1 MQKTYLTIL
10 FFLLIQVGYTQI
22 TINSQDMPD
31 GGDSYLVSRTSTLD
45 FNADDTGENYTWDFS
60 DLLAISQDTFA
71 FDNISDVP
79 TIYQFIF
86 NNPLNPDNKATEGE
100 FKDGLEGFEGFDIED
115 VYLFSNTA
123 SNKKE
128 AVGFGATVNSIP
140 LPVAFDNNRL
150 FYNFPMNY
158 NDTGSDD
165 FNFALQIP
173 NMGFIAQ
180 NGSLTYNVDGWGTLI
195 TSFGTFEALRIK
207 RITNQYDT
215 VFVSSSENGVGINR
229 EITEYEWLGKETGI
243 PLLSI
248 TTEFGIVTG
257 VVYQD
262 NLLIPVGIEKVKDPI
277 SSFSIYPQP
286 TSGKFHIGF
295 DKYPQS
301 RIVVVIYDLSGKKI
315 WDKQFEPTDKITID
329 ETFNKGIYLI
339 DIQIGEFQK
348 VKKLIIQ

>member
-10 FFLLIQVGYTQI
+10 FFLLIQVGFTQI
-22 TINSQDMPD
+22 TINFQDMPE

-60 DLLAISQDTFA
+60 DLLAISQDTVLFA
-71 FDNISDVP
+71 DISDVP
-79 TIYQFIF
+79 FTYQFVF
-86 NNPLNPDNKATEGE
+86 NNPFDPDNKATEGE
-100 FKDGLEGFEGFDIED
+100 IKDGLEGLESFDIED
-115 VYLFSNTA
+115 VYLFSNTVN
-123 SNKKE
+123 NKKE

-140 LPVAFDNNRL
+140 LPISFDNNRL
-150 FYNFPMNY
+150 LYNLPMNY
-158 NDTGSDD
+158 DNNGSDD
-165 FNFALQIP
+165 FNFELEVP

-180 NGSLTYNVDGWGTLI
+180 SGSLTYTVDGWGTLI
-195 TSFGTFEALRIK
+195 TSFGTFEALRVK
-207 RITNQYDT
+207 RVTNQYDT
-215 VFVSSSENGVGINR
+215 VYVSSSQNGFGINR

-257 VVYQD
+257 VIYQD
-262 NLLIPVGIEKVKDPI
+262 FLLLPVGIEEVKEPI

-286 TSGKFHIGF
+286 ARGKFHIGF
-295 DKYPQS
+295 DRYPQS
-301 RIVVVIYDLSGKKI
+301 PIVVIIYDLSGKKI
-315 WDKQFEPTDKITID
+315 WDKQFEPIDKITID
-329 ETFNKGIYLI
+329 KAFNKGIYLI

>member
-1 MQKTYLTIL
+1 MLKTYLTSL
-10 FFLLIQVGYTQI
+10 FFLLIQVGNAQI
-22 TINSQDMPD
+22 TINSQDMPA

-45 FNADDTGENYTWDFS
+45 FNADDTGENYTWDYS
-60 DLLAISQDTFA
+60 DLLAISQDTVA
-71 FDNISDVP
+71 FDNISDAP

-86 NNPLNPDNKATEGE
+86 NNPFDPDNKATEGE
-100 FKDGLEGFEGFDIED
+100 IKEGLEGLEGFDIEN
-115 VYLFSNTA
+115 VYLFSNTGD
-123 SNKKE
+123 NKKE

-150 FYNFPMNY
+150 LYDFPLNY
-158 NDTGSDD
+158 NNNGSDD
-165 FNFALQIP
+165 FNFELEVP

-180 NGSLTYNVDGWGTLI
+180 SGSLTYTVDGWGTLI

-207 RITNQYDT
+207 RIINQYDT
-215 VFVSSSENGVGINR
+215 VFVSSSQNGIGINR
-229 EITEYEWLGKETGI
+229 EITEYEWLGSDTGI

-257 VVYQD
+257 VIYQD
-262 NLLIPVGIEKVKDPI
+262 NLLIPVGIEEVKEPI

-286 TSGKFHIGF
+286 ARGKFHIGF
-295 DKYPQS
+295 DRSPQS
-301 RIVVVIYDLSGKKI
+301 PIIVVIYDLSGKKI
-315 WDKQFEPTDKITID
+315 WDKRFEPIDKITID
-329 ETFNKGIYLI
+329 DTFNKGIYLI